1 MFDVGF
7 NELLLIAVIGLLVLG
22 PERLPKVAAQ
32 IGRWVAR
39 ARRTAAQLRQELERE
54 IALSEIAKA
63 EKRGQ
68 EKRQASSTDDKDSEH
83 EAVASDYEAD
93 LYTTTHEGLGAESAA
108 RPNGHDGAEQ
118 ATPKHTAPQRAGES
132 EHSDAPP
139 PEPKVESQPPQA
151 ETDTRPAAPQQAA
164 AARSAGEE
172 PTDSTKK
179 TPNG

>member
-39 ARRTAAQLRQELERE
+39 ARRTATQLRQELERE

-68 EKRQASSTDDKDSEH
+68 EKRRASAADEEDAEND
-83 EAVASDYEAD
+83 EAADDYERD
-93 LYTTTHEGLGAESAA
+93 LYTTTHEGLGAGPGAEANGYDNEHAA
-108 RPNGHDGAEQ
+108 AEQDDGARAQQPQPEGEDEPQ
-118 ATPKHTAPQRAGES
+118 ERADETRTAPEHGEHAGAADE
-132 EHSDAPP
+132 EPQKEPTNKPP
-139 PEPKVESQPPQA
+139 PA
-151 ETDTRPAAPQQAA
+151 
-164 AARSAGEE
+164 
-172 PTDSTKK
+172 
-179 TPNG
+179 